1 MAKKTGR
8 LSPKRVDEALRRRQA
23 VNMRVAGN
31 TFEKIAQVLGY
42 ANPSA
47 AFNAVNKELRE
58 AGQEE
63 VETLRSVEKRRIEK
77 IINKLWPQLIGGN
90 TSPVTLDAIKVYLQ
104 LSARLARLLGL
115 DVAAAG
121 GGGAT
126 ASSSVTLVQIGT
138 SPPRTLQELSDGELL
153 SLVEHLEQQKEVIEG
168 EVKVL
173 PAGGDG
179 DKEEK

>member
-1 MAKKTGR
+1 MAKRTNR
-8 LSPKRVDEALRRRQA
+8 LSPKKIDEAQRRRQA
-23 VNMRVAGN
+23 VGLRVAGW
-31 TFEKIAQVLGY
+31 TFERIAEMCGY

-47 AFNAVNKELRE
+47 AFNAVDKELRE

-63 VETLRSVEKRRIEK
+63 VDTLRSVEKRRIEK

-126 ASSSVTLVQIGT
+126 ATSSVTLVQIGT
-138 SPPRTLQELSDGELL
+138 SQPKALGDLSDEELL
-153 SLVEHLEQQKEVIEG
+153 AYVGHLERKEIIEG

-173 PAGGDG
+173 PSGGDG
-179 DKEEK
+179 DGKG